1 MMQKTTR
8 KLPDSIVGH
17 GYLKM
22 PEWLIYYLKP
32 NSLNVLRAIMK
43 TRKYEDRIPYSD
55 ITNNQLA
62 EVCGISLSYVQQIV
76 KRLAE
81 RRYIRKWMYY
91 ETHEKRRRKIYI
103 KNMRKMMMEK
113 TGGKPFWEFLETKRF
128 NESKRIE
135 WKKINSSNWIEWIPM
150 PHSISDPYEMKVIG
164 VLLGQYLRGSDE
176 IRLSNRQIALMCKI
190 DRETVAECIQN
201 LQENKFIFVKEVNK
215 RNRMIEI
222 I

>member
-1 MMQKTTR
+1 MMKRPIR
-8 KLPDSIVGH
+8 KLPNSIVKH

-32 NSLNVLRAIMK
+32 NSLSVLRTIMR

-62 EVCGISLSYVQQIV
+62 EVCGISLSYVNQIIR
-76 KRLAE
+76 RLAE
-81 RRYIRKWMYY
+81 RNYIRRWRYF
-91 ETHEKRRRKIYI
+91 ETHDKSRRKIYI
-103 KNMRKMMMEK
+103 KNMRKMMFEK

-128 NESKRIE
+128 NKEKRIE
-135 WKKINSSNWIEWIPM
+135 WKKINCSNWIEWIPM
-150 PHSISDPYEMKVIG
+150 PNTVTDAYELKVIG

-201 LQENKFIFVKEVNK
+201 LQENKYIFVKEVNK
-215 RNRMIEI
+215 RNRMIQVI
-222 I
+222 